1 MSCALQAT
9 EEFRIKYPGVVH
21 LDGTSRLQVV
31 KEDPHKMLLQI
42 WKDITKC
49 PVLLNT
55 SLNVKGE
62 PIVNT
67 RKDAE
72 AFTAKTG
79 VNVYS

>member
-9 EEFRIKYPGVVH
+9 QEFRNIYPGVVH

-31 KEDPHKMLLQI
+31 TEEPHKTLLQV
-42 WKDITKC
+42 WKKVSKC

-67 RKDAE
+67 KEDAA